1 MSANSDFFGAR
12 DAKAVLKHG
21 LLARYAKYFAGRAGR
36 ATSGRVA
43 FIDGYAGTGRY
54 DDGNPGSPLL
64 LASSAKSAK
73 SFGRDVK
80 LAFVEKDDGY
90 RGRLLD
96 TLTEEG
102 VSADRV
108 IGDDF
113 DTAIEALMERY
124 AGHAVLLFVDPFG
137 LAISRST
144 LLRILSQRSRSQPI
158 DVLYHFSLST
168 VARQGALG
176 VTDRRGAEVS
186 ASQLDVALGPG
197 LWRKPFE
204 RSDGS
209 DGAATQAAV
218 AVARAFADSVNDE
231 VTAVRATSVPVRQ
244 RPDLLPKYLLTLFSG
259 DVKAHWGFADMAG
272 KTYVDW
278 LHHCDREDF
287 NANLQRDEAQ
297 GILRLIE
304 DPEPEVEKIDE
315 LLGARASV
323 YFAEHLPDLLRR
335 LGSVRP
341 VDHFEELYGELL
353 GQARELHLRN
363 AFKSLHAQGRID
375 DAATGGDW
383 MERTI
388 TWLDRGS

>member
-36 ATSGRVA
+36 ATAGRVA
-43 FIDGYAGTGRY
+43 FVDGYAGTGRY

-64 LASSAKSAK
+64 LASSAQSAK

-80 LAFVEKDDGY
+80 LAFVEKHDGY
-90 RGRLLD
+90 RAQLLA
-96 TLTEEG
+96 TLAEEG

-144 LLRILSQRSRSQPI
+144 LLQILARRSRRQPI

-176 VTDRRGAEVS
+176 VTDRRGADVS
-186 ASQLDVALGPG
+186 ASQLDNALGPG
-197 LWRKPFE
+197 LWRQPFE
-204 RSDGS
+204 KSDGT

-231 VTAVRATSVPVRQ
+231 VTAIRATSVPVRQ
-244 RPDLLPKYLLTLFSG
+244 RPELLPKYLLTLFSG

-287 NANLQRDEAQ
+287 DANLRRDEAQ
-297 GILRLIE
+297 GILRLID
-304 DPEPEVEKIDE
+304 DPVPEVETIDQ
-315 LLGARASV
+315 LLGARADA
-323 YFAEHLPDLLRR
+323 YFAEHLPNVLRR
-335 LGSVRP
+335 LGSARP
-341 VDHFEELYGELL
+341 VDHLEDVYGSPDVDVD
-353 GQARELHLRN
+353 G
-363 AFKSLHAQGRID
+363 
-375 DAATGGDW
+375 ATAEGLAVAG
-383 MERTI
+383 
-388 TWLDRGS
+388 